1 MQPCDLVVNK
11 EIKVEVKKWYARWRI
26 RQIRNAPTDGHFVLK
41 MPRDEIVAAMEGVFD
56 VLQSAQ
62 EAQPTIRNCFR
73 DCGFDLTSDDL
84 AAFHRR
90 INGLSEI
97 AIYKSLLASA
107 NFVDFA
113 TVDDGASAHDAHLD
127 AALADF
133 DDEFTALQI
142 QSGRLDGKRPAEG
155 GAAALRGGTK

>member
-11 EIKVEVKKWYARWRI
+11 EIKVEVKKWYARWRM
-26 RQIRNAPTDGHFVLK
+26 RQIRNASTDGHFVLK

-155 GAAALRGGTK
+155 GAEGRD

>member
-1 MQPCDLVVNK
+1 
-11 EIKVEVKKWYARWRI
+11 
-26 RQIRNAPTDGHFVLK
+26 

-62 EAQPTIRNCFR
+62 GAQPTIRNCFR

-155 GAAALRGGTK
+155 GAEGRD

>member
-1 MQPCDLVVNK
+1 MCKLQCPYCTRTAPSPLEVSHNK
-11 EIKVEVKKWYARWRI
+11 LE
-26 RQIRNAPTDGHFVLK
+26 
-41 MPRDEIVAAMEGVFD
+41 
-56 VLQSAQ
+56 S
-62 EAQPTIRNCFR
+62 C
-73 DCGFDLTSDDL
+73 DCGFDLASDDL

-113 TVDDGASAHDAHLD
+113 TVDDGASAHDAHLG

-155 GAAALRGGTK
+155 GAEGWD

>member
-1 MQPCDLVVNK
+1 MYSASPEALPKAKIGKFEYLTTYEKHMLFTQQKLYQQWFAGGITGPAAAAGLAREAAHYFPLFEEPCPD
-11 EIKVEVKKWYARWRI
+11 
-26 RQIRNAPTDGHFVLK
+26 TF
-41 MPRDEIVAAMEGVFD
+41 
-56 VLQSAQ
+56 
-62 EAQPTIRNCFR
+62 
-73 DCGFDLTSDDL
+73 
-84 AAFHRR
+84 
-90 INGLSEI
+90 EI

-155 GAAALRGGTK
+155 GAEGRD

>member
-1 MQPCDLVVNK
+1 
-11 EIKVEVKKWYARWRI
+11 
-26 RQIRNAPTDGHFVLK
+26 
-41 MPRDEIVAAMEGVFD
+41 MPRDEIVAAMEDVFA

-62 EAQPTIRNCFR
+62 EAQPTVRNCFHG
-73 DCGFDLTSDDL
+73 CGFDLASDDL
-84 AAFHRR
+84 AAFHSR

-107 NFVDFA
+107 NFTDFV

-155 GAAALRGGTK
+155 GAEGRG

>member
-11 EIKVEVKKWYARWRI
+11 DIKVEVKKWYARWRM

-41 MPRDEIVAAMEGVFD
+41 MPRDEIVAAMEDVFA

-62 EAQPTIRNCFR
+62 EAQPTVRNCFHG
-73 DCGFDLTSDDL
+73 CGFDLASDDL
-84 AAFHRR
+84 AAFHSR

-107 NFVDFA
+107 NFTDFV

-133 DDEFTALQI
+133 DDEFTALQV

-155 GAAALRGGTK
+155 GAEGRD

>member
-1 MQPCDLVVNK
+1 MAN
-11 EIKVEVKKWYARWRI
+11 
-26 RQIRNAPTDGHFVLK
+26 
-41 MPRDEIVAAMEGVFD
+41 
-56 VLQSAQ
+56 
-62 EAQPTIRNCFR
+62 
-73 DCGFDLTSDDL
+73 DDL

-127 AALADF
+127 AALSDY
-133 DDEFTALQI
+133 DEEFTALQLE
-142 QSGRLDGKRPAEG
+142 SGRLDGKRSAAE
-155 GAAALRGGTK
+155 RD

>member
-1 MQPCDLVVNK
+1 MNLATISNK
-11 EIKVEVKKWYARWRI
+11 KQKGSTKTSLWYWYG
-26 RQIRNAPTDGHFVLK
+26 Q
-41 MPRDEIVAAMEGVFD
+41 
-56 VLQSAQ
+56 
-62 EAQPTIRNCFR
+62 
-73 DCGFDLTSDDL
+73 TSKQ
-84 AAFHRR
+84 A
-90 INGLSEI
+90 EI
-97 AIYKSLLASA
+97 AICKSLLASA

-155 GAAALRGGTK
+155 GAEGRD

>member
-1 MQPCDLVVNK
+1 MAAVFISVN
-11 EIKVEVKKWYARWRI
+11 
-26 RQIRNAPTDGHFVLK
+26 D
-41 MPRDEIVAAMEGVFD
+41 
-56 VLQSAQ
+56 
-62 EAQPTIRNCFR
+62 
-73 DCGFDLTSDDL
+73 
-84 AAFHRR
+84 
-90 INGLSEI
+90 LSEI

-142 QSGRLDGKRPAEG
+142 QSGRLDGKRSADSVG
-155 GAAALRGGTK
+155 

>member
-1 MQPCDLVVNK
+1 MSRAPSDDGPP
-11 EIKVEVKKWYARWRI
+11 AR
-26 RQIRNAPTDGHFVLK
+26 RQRTLLGFLK
-41 MPRDEIVAAMEGVFD
+41 MSNRPE
-56 VLQSAQ
+56 Q
-62 EAQPTIRNCFR
+62 
-73 DCGFDLTSDDL
+73 
-84 AAFHRR
+84 
-90 INGLSEI
+90 I

-155 GAAALRGGTK
+155 GAEGRD

>member
-11 EIKVEVKKWYARWRI
+11 EIKVEVKKWYARWRM
-26 RQIRNAPTDGHFVLK
+26 RQIRNASTDGHFVLK

-155 GAAALRGGTK
+155 RD